1 VSEEGLDRED
11 GEGLATLQLRHR
23 IAEVQGIL

>member
-1 VSEEGLDRED
+1 VSEQGLDGED
-11 GEGLATLQLRHR
+11 GEGLAALHLRHR